1 MKHVARFLVLAI
13 VALPLASCM
22 TRTVTDANGNVIY
35 SEPVVGTPW
44 QPEKRRT
51 KQVQKK
57 QEALGWP

>member
-1 MKHVARFLVLAI
+1 MRTIATTLTTI
-13 VALPLASCM
+13 VALLSFASCM
-22 TRTVTDANGNVIY
+22 TRTVKDANGNVIY